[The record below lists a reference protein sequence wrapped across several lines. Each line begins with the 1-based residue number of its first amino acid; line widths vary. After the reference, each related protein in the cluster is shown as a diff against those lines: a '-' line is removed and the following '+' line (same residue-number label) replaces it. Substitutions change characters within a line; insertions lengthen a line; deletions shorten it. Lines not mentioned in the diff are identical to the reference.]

1 MRLWPFHAPLRPQ
14 PTGKCNTVAEGDA
27 ITLKK
32 AFSTGT
38 VTQKGEFQF
47 EVGAISQSLKP
58 AGAVMSVCGITEPK
72 TGPNAPNASGKAR
85 TKIVSRLRGLGGR
98 LLASRRAQAAACRP
112 SMPTTHGY
120 SPCGC
125 QANNKSSRLSC
136 LCTQHIRAGQQRAY
150 SLSCRLEV
158 GRRPRAQRARFRD
171 QRARPPRHV
180 RSPFSIHAP
189 SN

>member
-1 MRLWPFHAPLRPQ
+1 MNLWPFHAPLRPQ

-58 AGAVMSVCGITEPK
+58 AGAEMSVCDVTEPK
-72 TGPNAPNASGKAR
+72 TVPNASEKAR

-98 LLASRRAQAAACRP
+98 LLASRRAQAAAGRP

-120 SPCGC
+120 SPRGC
-125 QANNKSSRLSC
+125 QAHNNSSRLSC
-136 LCTQHIRAGQQRAY
+136 SCTQHIRAGQQRAY

-158 GRRPRAQRARFRD
+158 GRRPRAQRARFQD
-171 QRARPPRHV
+171 QRARPPRHL
-180 RSPFSIHAP
+180 RSPFWIHAP

>member
-38 VTQKGEFQF
+38 VTQKGEFQL

-98 LLASRRAQAAACRP
+98 LLASRRAPACPPRTDTALAAAKR
-112 SMPTTHGY
+112 TT
-120 SPCGC
+120 SLPGC
-125 QANNKSSRLSC
+125 PAYAHNTFEQASKEPILCPVALKWAVALELSEHVSE
-136 LCTQHIRAGQQRAY
+136 TNGH
-150 SLSCRLEV
+150 
-158 GRRPRAQRARFRD
+158 D
-171 QRARPPRHV
+171 PPV
-180 RSPFSIHAP
+180 T
-189 SN
+189 